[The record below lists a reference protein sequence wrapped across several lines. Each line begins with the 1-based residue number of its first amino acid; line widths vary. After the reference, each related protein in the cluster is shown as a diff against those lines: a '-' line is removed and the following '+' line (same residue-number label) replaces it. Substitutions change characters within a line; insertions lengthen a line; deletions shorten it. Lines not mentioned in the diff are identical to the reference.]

1 MVLIKGSY
9 EDKYNA
15 VGSIMYTRSKHGSLT
30 PVQVG
35 KDGMAIIL
43 SNKTGSSS
51 VVNVPYVDVLYLNGE
66 STNEKSIDNKSDM
79 YQKKT
84 IQSPFCKL

>member
-1 MVLIKGSY
+1 
-9 EDKYNA
+9 
-15 VGSIMYTRSKHGSLT
+15 MYTRSKLGSLT

-51 VVNVPYVDVLYLNGE
+51 VGNVPYVDVLYLNCE

-84 IQSPFCKL
+84 IQSPFCKF